1 MLDINWTFFTQLGF
15 FLAFMAIVN
24 LFLFRPM
31 RAYLARRQ
39 RTIDNLKATAGGSES
54 ALSEITA
61 EYARKIASAREEN
74 LSRRTDVRKQAL
86 AEQKTVL
93 DEAKRQAILTV
104 DAAED
109 DLAKEVAATRAHLQ
123 SETRALAAAIA
134 AKVLGRPPLNLEK
147 N

>member
-54 ALSEITA
+54 ALSEISA
-61 EYARKIASAREEN
+61 EYTRRITSAREEM
-74 LSRRTDVRKQAL
+74 LSGRADVRKQAL

-109 DLAKEVAATRAHLQ
+109 DLAKEVAAARTRLQ
-123 SETRALAAAIA
+123 HETRALAAAIA
-134 AKVLGRPPLNLEK
+134 AKVLGRPFINLEK

>member
-31 RAYLARRQ
+31 RAYLVRRQ
-39 RTIDNLKATAGGSES
+39 GTIDNLRATAGGSES
-54 ALSEITA
+54 ALSEISA
-61 EYARKIASAREEN
+61 EYSRKIAAAREEN
-74 LSRRTDVRKQAL
+74 LSCRTDVRKQAI

-93 DEAKRQAILTV
+93 DEARRQAILAV

-109 DLAKEVAATRAHLQ
+109 DLAKEVAAARAHLER
-123 SETRALAAAIA
+123 ETQALAAAIS
-134 AKVLGRPPLNLEK
+134 AKVLGRAS
-147 N
+147 

>member
-24 LFLFRPM
+24 LFLFRPL

-54 ALSEITA
+54 ALAEISA
-61 EYARKIASAREEN
+61 EYARKIAAARDEN
-74 LSRRTDVRKQAL
+74 LSRRADVRRQAL
-86 AEQKTVL
+86 EQQKTAL
-93 DEAKRQAILTV
+93 EEAKRQAILTV

-109 DLAKEVAATRAHLQ
+109 DLGKEVAAARAHLER
-123 SETRALAAAIA
+123 ETRALAAAIS
-134 AKVLGRPPLNLEK
+134 AKVLGRAS
-147 N
+147 

>member
-1 MLDINWTFFTQLGF
+1 MLDINWTFFSQLGF

-54 ALSEITA
+54 ALAEIAAAYT
-61 EYARKIASAREEN
+61 RKIAAAREEN
-74 LSRRTDVRKQAL
+74 LSCRADVRKQSL
-86 AEQKTVL
+86 SEQKTML
-93 DEAKRQAILTV
+93 DEAKRQAILAV

-109 DLAKEVAATRAHLQ
+109 DLAKEVAAARSHL
-123 SETRALAAAIA
+123 EREARALAATIS
-134 AKVLGRPPLNLEK
+134 AKVLGRAS
-147 N
+147 

>member
-39 RTIDNLKATAGGSES
+39 RTIDNLKATAGGSE
-54 ALSEITA
+54 AELSEVAA
-61 EYARKIASAREEN
+61 EYTRKIAAAREEN
-74 LSRRTDVRKQAL
+74 LSCRADVRRQTL
-86 AEQKTVL
+86 SEQKALL

-104 DAAED
+104 DDAED
-109 DLAKEVAATRAHLQ
+109 DLAKEVAAARAHLQ
-123 SETRALAAAIA
+123 QETRALAAAIS
-134 AKVLGRPPLNLEK
+134 AKFLGRAS
-147 N
+147 

>member
-31 RAYLARRQ
+31 RSYLARRQ

-54 ALSEITA
+54 ALSEIST

-74 LSRRTDVRKQAL
+74 LSRRADVRKQAL

-93 DEAKRQAILTV
+93 DEARRQAILAV

-109 DLAKEVAATRAHLQ
+109 VLAKEVAAARAHLER
-123 SETRALAAAIA
+123 ETRTLAAAIS
-134 AKVLGRPPLNLEK
+134 AKVLGRAS
-147 N
+147 

>member
-54 ALSEITA
+54 ALSEISS
-61 EYARKIASAREEN
+61 EYTRKIAAAREEI
-74 LSRRTDVRKQAL
+74 LSRRADVRKQAL
-86 AEQKTVL
+86 AEQKAAL
-93 DEAKRQAILTV
+93 DEARRQAILAV

-109 DLAKEVAATRAHLQ
+109 DLAKEVAAARSHLQ
-123 SETRALAAAIA
+123 HETRALAAAIS
-134 AKVLGRPPLNLEK
+134 AKVLGRAS
-147 N
+147 

>member
-31 RAYLARRQ
+31 RSYLARRQ

-54 ALSEITA
+54 ALSEISA
-61 EYARKIASAREEN
+61 EYTRKIAAAREEN
-74 LSRRTDVRKQAL
+74 LSRRAEVRKQIL

-93 DEAKRQAILTV
+93 DEAKRQAILAV

-109 DLAKEVAATRAHLQ
+109 DLSKEVAAARSHLQ
-123 SETRALAAAIA
+123 RETRALAASIST
-134 AKVLGRPPLNLEK
+134 KILGRAS
-147 N
+147 

>member
-39 RTIDNLKATAGGSES
+39 RTIDNLKATAGSSES
-54 ALSEITA
+54 ALSEISS
-61 EYARKIASAREEN
+61 EYTRKLAAAREEN
-74 LSRRTDVRKQAL
+74 LSRRAEVRRQAL
-86 AEQKTVL
+86 AEQKVVL
-93 DEAKRQAILTV
+93 DEAKRQAILAV

-109 DLAKEVAATRAHLQ
+109 DLAKEVAAARTQLQ
-123 SETRALAAAIA
+123 HEARALAASIST
-134 AKVLGRPPLNLEK
+134 KILGRAS
-147 N
+147 

>member
-31 RAYLARRQ
+31 RAYMARRQ

-54 ALSEITA
+54 ALSEISA
-61 EYARKIASAREEN
+61 EYARKIASAREEI
-74 LSRRTDVRKQAL
+74 LSRRTEVRKEAL
-86 AEQKTVL
+86 SGQKAVL
-93 DEAKRQAILTV
+93 DEAKRQAILAV

-109 DLAKEVAATRAHLQ
+109 DLAKEVTAVRAHLQ
-123 SETRALAAAIA
+123 QETRALAGAISV
-134 AKVLGRPPLNLEK
+134 KILGRAS
-147 N
+147 

>member
-39 RTIDNLKATAGGSES
+39 RTIDNLKSTAGGSES
-54 ALSEITA
+54 ALSEISA
-61 EYARKIASAREEN
+61 EYTRRIAAAREEN
-74 LSRRTDVRKQAL
+74 LSCRADVRKQAL
-86 AEQKTVL
+86 SEQKAIL
-93 DEAKRQAILTV
+93 DEAKRQAILAV

-109 DLAKEVAATRAHLQ
+109 ELAKEVAAARTHLQ
-123 SETRALAAAIA
+123 QETRALAAAIS
-134 AKVLGRPPLNLEK
+134 AKVLGRAS
-147 N
+147 

>member
-1 MLDINWTFFTQLGF
+1 MLDINWTLFAQLGF

-54 ALSEITA
+54 ALAEIA
-61 EYARKIASAREEN
+61 GEYTRKIAAAREEN
-74 LSRRTDVRKQAL
+74 LACRADVRKQAL
-86 AEQKTVL
+86 AEQKTRI
-93 DEAKRQAILTV
+93 DEARRQAILTV

-109 DLAKEVAATRAHLQ
+109 DLKKEVAAACAHLER
-123 SETRALAAAIA
+123 ETRSLAAAIST
-134 AKVLGRPPLNLEK
+134 KVLGRAS
-147 N
+147 

>member
-15 FLAFMAIVN
+15 FLAFMAIAN

-39 RTIDNLKATAGGSES
+39 RTIDELKATAGGSTS
-54 ALSEITA
+54 VLSEIAA
-61 EYARKIASAREEN
+61 EYTRKITAAHEEN
-74 LSRRTDVRKQAL
+74 LSCRADIRKQAL

-109 DLAKEVAATRAHLQ
+109 DLAKEVAAARAHLER
-123 SETRALAAAIA
+123 ETRALATAIS
-134 AKVLGRPPLNLEK
+134 AKVLGRVS
-147 N
+147 

>member
-1 MLDINWTFFTQLGF
+1 MLDINWTFLTQLGF

-54 ALSEITA
+54 ALSEIAA
-61 EYARKIASAREEN
+61 EYTRKIAAAREEN
-74 LSRRTDVRKQAL
+74 LSCRADVRKQAL
-86 AEQKTVL
+86 AEQKTCL
-93 DEAKRQAILTV
+93 DEARRQAILAV

-109 DLAKEVAATRAHLQ
+109 DLAKEVAAARAHLER
-123 SETRALAAAIA
+123 ETRALAAAIS
-134 AKVLGRPPLNLEK
+134 AKVLGRAS
-147 N
+147 

>member
-1 MLDINWTFFTQLGF
+1 MLDINWTFLTQLGF

-54 ALSEITA
+54 ALADITA
-61 EYARKIASAREEN
+61 EYSRKIAAAREEI
-74 LSRRTDVRKQAL
+74 LAGRADVRKKTL
-86 AEQKTVL
+86 AEQKSTL
-93 DEAKRQAILTV
+93 DEARRQAILTI

-109 DLAKEVAATRAHLQ
+109 DLAKEVAAGRAHLER
-123 SETRALAAAIA
+123 ETRALAAAIS
-134 AKVLGRPPLNLEK
+134 AKVLGRAS
-147 N
+147 